1 MKISDDDMYFTGYE
15 DKHSKW
21 NYLKGWG
28 KLYSSENKELE
39 FSEQYRDLLKG
50 LPGNGAHD
58 KLTQLP
64 LGKDELPKSI
74 SILANNDPQTVR
86 KLQPWHLHKWR

>member
-1 MKISDDDMYFTGYE
+1 MYFTGYE

-21 NYLKGWG
+21 DYLKGWG

-39 FSEQYRDLLKG
+39 FSEQYRDLLQD
-50 LPGNGAHD
+50 LPGNSAHD